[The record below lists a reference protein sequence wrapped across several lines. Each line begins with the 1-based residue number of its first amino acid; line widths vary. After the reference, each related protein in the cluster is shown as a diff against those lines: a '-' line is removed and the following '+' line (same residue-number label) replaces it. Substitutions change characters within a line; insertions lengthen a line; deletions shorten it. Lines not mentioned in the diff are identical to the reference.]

1 MKKSKIIYQALACIV
16 IAAAYIIMSSIS
28 APKVNEK
35 CASAVAAM
43 SKHYT
48 VKDVAEIG
56 VQAASGII
64 KAPVAVTSHIIMSQE
79 KQQYG
84 HPLDEPEEGETG
96 SVYSVAGGKV
106 METGENEVLGKYVII
121 SHEDKISTYGNCDNI
136 YVREH
141 EHVRKGQVIASF
153 TNDGSRT
160 FLYDLKDLE

>member
-1 MKKSKIIYQALACIV
+1 
-16 IAAAYIIMSSIS
+16 
-28 APKVNEK
+28 
-35 CASAVAAM
+35 
-43 SKHYT
+43 
-48 VKDVAEIG
+48 
-56 VQAASGII
+56 
-64 KAPVAVTSHIIMSQE
+64 
-79 KQQYG
+79 
-84 HPLDEPEEGETG
+84 
-96 SVYSVAGGKV
+96 